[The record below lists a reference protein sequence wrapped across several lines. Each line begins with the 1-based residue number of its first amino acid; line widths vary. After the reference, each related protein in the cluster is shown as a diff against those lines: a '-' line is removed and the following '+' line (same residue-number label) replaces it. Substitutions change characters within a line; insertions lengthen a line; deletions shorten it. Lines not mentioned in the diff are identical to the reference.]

1 MLKTFE
7 ERLNE
12 GQVARERIETSLAEE
27 KEARER
33 LETRLAEE
41 QKAREDLEA
50 RLLQEQ
56 SAREALEGRLL
67 DAMKGKANGTDLLA
81 LNALLPGKVSTED
94 LQALKAQLE
103 KYKDDLEALRQEGK
117 TKATLDNLQSMQ
129 RDLVVQFW
137 ALKGTG
143 ANGPMW
149 TPKTTDF
156 DEPIRSYDEMTTR

>member
-12 GQVARERIETSLAEE
+12 GQVNRERIETSLAEE

-56 SAREALEGRLL
+56 SAREALEARLME
-67 DAMKGKANGTDLLA
+67 AMKGKANGTDLLA

-94 LQALKAQLE
+94 LQVCIVEISRAGLF
-103 KYKDDLEALRQEGK
+103 
-117 TKATLDNLQSMQ
+117 
-129 RDLVVQFW
+129 LVLHLHGVGLFW
-137 ALKGTG
+137 
-143 ANGPMW
+143 
-149 TPKTTDF
+149 
-156 DEPIRSYDEMTTR
+156 